1 MITWM
6 QHIEHGK
13 YPAQQSEIEAL
24 ELSGWTICPPKV
36 KQAVEQIS
44 AHKTQGDDHIA
55 LIKSVISESFAPP
68 VRDKI
73 RGNRRG
79 TR

>member
-1 MITWM
+1 MKRM
-6 QHIEHGK
+6 QHPLHGFHHC
-13 YPAQQSEIEAL
+13 YTPQEEESMRAN
-24 ELSGWTICPPKV
+24 GWIDE
-36 KQAVEQIS
+36 EQDDV
-44 AHKTQGDDHIA
+44 KTQGDDHIA